1 VNCLWSVLDELD
13 DLTSSTNNILELLSS
28 ILVHP
33 QFTSAESVCSFTDS
47 SVCVLCGSVVYLS
60 LMAFVGVSGQTASTS
75 IVTAFFH
82 VSVG

>member
-1 VNCLWSVLDELD
+1 MNCLWSVLDELD

-33 QFTSAESVCSFTDS
+33 QFTSAGSVCSFTAS
-47 SVCVLCGSVVYLS
+47 PVCVLCGSVVYLS
-60 LMAFVGVSGQTASTS
+60 LMAFVGVSGQTTSTS
-75 IVTAFFH
+75 IVK